1 MSGPMIRAARAEDQP
16 DLTTLWATAFT
27 PPLAPDQWLIDGD
40 RLAHTLVAEDDRG
53 VCGSIYGLPKRLRE
67 DDGGVADVHAI
78 GSVAV
83 AGRARGQGLA
93 RRLVAATLDAAGDA
107 EWALLFTGTPEVYR
121 SSGFESFSMAR
132 TLTGP
137 WHDPALR
144 RVEGSV
150 EGRVEG
156 GVEGRAAGSVERETV
171 GLGSFRSLRDVYERS
186 RAGRVLLAPVR
197 SDRDAAMA
205 EVRMR
210 GATLYRR
217 IEGSTVLGYLIAEHR
232 GDLGVL
238 LESAVIP
245 DSGRVRDEL
254 LSAVAVDWA
263 RAGVTSCE
271 LAVPALPEEES
282 ALRAFA
288 PRAVRQDDRTG
299 MIRPLRRAARLDGIR
314 HFTAGDY
321 F

>member
-1 MSGPMIRAARAEDQP
+1 MSAQKIRAARPEDQSA
-16 DLTTLWATAFT
+16 LTALWATAFT
-27 PPLAPDQWLIDGD
+27 PPLAPDQWLIDDD
-40 RLAHTLVAEDDRG
+40 RLAHTIVAEDDRG

-67 DDGGVADVHAI
+67 DEGGVANVHAI

-93 RRLVAATLDAAGDA
+93 RRLVAATLDTAGDA

-121 SSGFESFSMAR
+121 SSGFETFVMAR

-137 WHDPALR
+137 WSAPTPRKD
-144 RVEGSV
+144 
-150 EGRVEG
+150 
-156 GVEGRAAGSVERETV
+156 EGRADGRVERETV

-186 RAGRVLLAPVR
+186 RAGRVVLAPVR

-217 IEGSTVLGYLIAEHR
+217 VEGSTVLGYVIAERR
-232 GDLGVL
+232 GDVGVL
-238 LESAVIP
+238 LESAVVP
-245 DSGRVRDEL
+245 DSARVRDDL
-254 LSAVAVDWA
+254 LSSVAADWA
-263 RAGVTSCE
+263 LAGVSSCE
-271 LAVPALPEEES
+271 LAVPALPDEEP
-282 ALRAFA
+282 ALQAFA
-288 PRAVRQDDRTG
+288 PQAVRQDDRTG
-299 MIRPLRRAARLDGIR
+299 MIRPLRRSARLNGIR

>member
-1 MSGPMIRAARAEDQP
+1 MSAQRIRAACAEDQSA
-16 DLTTLWATAFT
+16 LTALWATVFT
-27 PPLAPDQWLIDGD
+27 PPLAPDQWLIDDD
-40 RLAHTLVAEDDRG
+40 RLRHTLVAEDDRG

-67 DDGGVADVHAI
+67 DDGGVAHVHAI

-93 RRLVAATLDAAGDA
+93 RRLVAATLETAGDA

-121 SSGFESFSMAR
+121 SSGFETFAMAR

-137 WHDPALR
+137 WSAPMPRKH
-144 RVEGSV
+144 EESV
-150 EGRVEG
+150 EGH
-156 GVEGRAAGSVERETV
+156 VERETV
-171 GLGSFRSLRDVYERS
+171 GLGSLRSLRDVYERS
-186 RAGRVLLAPVR
+186 RAGRVVLAPVR

-217 IEGSTVLGYLIAEHR
+217 VEGSTVLGYVIAEHR
-232 GDLGVL
+232 GGVGVL
-238 LESAVIP
+238 LESAVLP
-245 DSGRVRDEL
+245 DSERVRDDL
-254 LSAVAVDWA
+254 LSAVAADWA
-263 RAGVTSCE
+263 LAGVSSCD
-271 LAVPALPEEES
+271 LAVPALPDEES
-282 ALRAFA
+282 ALHAFA
-288 PRAVRQDDRTG
+288 PQAVRQDDRTG
-299 MIRPLRRAARLDGIR
+299 MIRSLRRTARLDGIR

>member
-1 MSGPMIRAARAEDQP
+1 MSGQRIRAARAEDRSA
-16 DLTTLWATAFT
+16 LTTLWATVFT
-27 PPLAPDQWLIDGD
+27 PPLAPDQWLIDDD
-40 RLAHTLVAEDDRG
+40 RHAHTLVAEDDQG

-83 AGRARGQGLA
+83 AERARGRGLA

-107 EWALLFTGTPEVYR
+107 AWALLFTGTPEVYR
-121 SSGFESFSMAR
+121 SSGFENLSMAR
-132 TLTGP
+132 TMTGP
-137 WHDPALR
+137 WSAPA
-144 RVEGSV
+144 SV
-150 EGRVEG
+150 AVVGR
-156 GVEGRAAGSVERETV
+156 VERETV
-171 GLGSFRSLRDVYERS
+171 GLGSLRSLREVYERS
-186 RAGRVLLAPVR
+186 RDGRVVLAPVR

-217 IEGSTVLGYLIAEHR
+217 VEGSTVLGYATSERR
-232 GDLGVL
+232 GGVGVL
-238 LESAVIP
+238 LESAVLP
-245 DSGRVRDEL
+245 DSTCVRDDL
-254 LSAVAVDWA
+254 LAAIAADWA
-263 RAGVTSCE
+263 LAGVSSCE
-271 LAVPALPEEES
+271 LAVPALPDEES
-282 ALRAFA
+282 ALQVFA

-299 MIRPLRRAARLDGIR
+299 MIRPLRRAARLHGIR